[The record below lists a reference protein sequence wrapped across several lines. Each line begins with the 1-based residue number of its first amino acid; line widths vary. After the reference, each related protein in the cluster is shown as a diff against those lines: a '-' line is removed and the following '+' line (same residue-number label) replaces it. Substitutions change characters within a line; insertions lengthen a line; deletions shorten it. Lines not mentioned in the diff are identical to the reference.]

1 MRKIIGICFAIA
13 LVISFSMPAFAA
25 DALSVIE
32 ITQLTEPK
40 AGSCPTFRANL
51 TQNDE
56 ATIANQTWMDLSIDD
71 YMSGTDLFEYGG
83 SYRLEIT
90 VMITADRTVWSGNI
104 TATINGKHAECYKV
118 DDVYAVVS
126 MDYDIAEL
134 GAHTCKGGYA
144 TCMDPAY
151 CELCGKPYGKANPDN
166 HDVYASPKSNGD
178 PKKETHHDVKCE
190 LCRKVIGEEQHD
202 LGPLN
207 HNNERPCIIC
217 WYVPK
222 ATEQGEHTHTG
233 GTATCSKGP
242 ICEICGKEYGSA
254 DQSAHEL
261 ISVKK
266 AENDP
271 KYATHHDLKCEVCEK
286 IIKEAE
292 HDLGPENHLG
302 LKPCIDCWYTPD
314 PNVGP
319 HECTGGKATCC
330 EKATCSICGEEYGE
344 TDKNAHTYL
353 DSWGYCDDEGHA
365 KNCIACGER
374 AATEAHEV
382 SEDNPTQCSICG
394 YYVKEQSFGEKMLKA
409 APIVAAAA
417 GGTVTTGGA
426 SVGVFFLIRK
436 LFFLK

>member
-1 MRKIIGICFAIA
+1 MLHLILGTAGTGKSTLLSQRIA
-13 LVISFSMPAFAA
+13 QDVA
-25 DALSVIE
+25 DARRAFLIIPE
-32 ITQLTEPK
+32 QQ
-40 AGSCPTFRANL
+40 ANL
-51 TQNDE
+51 SERTMLPRLPE
-56 ATIANQTWMDLSIDD
+56 SSGLTFSITGFTRLYDRVA
-71 YMSGTDLFEYGG
+71 SLYGG
-83 SYRLEIT
+83 ISTNSPDRSLGLLLLWQCLRELSPVLE
-90 VMITADRTVWSGNI
+90 
-104 TATINGKHAECYKV
+104 
-118 DDVYAVVS
+118 
-126 MDYDIAEL
+126 
-134 GAHTCKGGYA
+134 
-144 TCMDPAY
+144 
-151 CELCGKPYGKANPDN
+151 
-166 HDVYASPKSNGD
+166 
-178 PKKETHHDVKCE
+178 
-190 LCRKVIGEEQHD
+190 
-202 LGPLN
+202 
-207 HNNERPCIIC
+207 
-217 WYVPK
+217 
-222 ATEQGEHTHTG
+222 
-233 GTATCSKGP
+233 
-242 ICEICGKEYGSA
+242 EYGSA

-271 KYATHHDLKCEVCEK
+271 KYVTHHDLKCEVCGK

-353 DSWGYCDDEGHA
+353 DSWGYYDDEGHA

-374 AATEAHEV
+374 SAIEAHEV
-382 SEDNPTQCSICG
+382 SEDSPTQCSICG

-409 APIVAAAA
+409 APIAAAAA
-417 GGTVTTGGA
+417 GGIVTTGGA